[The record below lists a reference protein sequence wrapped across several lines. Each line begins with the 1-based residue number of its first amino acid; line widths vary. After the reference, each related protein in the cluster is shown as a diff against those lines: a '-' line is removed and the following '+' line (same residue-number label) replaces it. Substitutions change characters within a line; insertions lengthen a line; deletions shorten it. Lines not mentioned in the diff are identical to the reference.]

1 MIARGNHE
9 GANGSPAFRIRAL
22 VFCPK
27 GNERALEIF
36 KCVLAYTF
44 GEGRQRRA
52 AVPQHAA
59 ELLGIDGSEF
69 RQQSAKL
76 GIAYRGQ
83 TAMFEP
89 GYHPRTPAIG
99 TLRHHIV
106 FRKREYMSLF
116 AAAFLA
122 ATLSAQAPQGPDV
135 LILNDGE
142 KLLGHFVKATGGS
155 LTFRSDAL
163 GALTVD
169 WSKVKE
175 LQSSQKVAVIPPNV
189 TLRLPRD
196 AAKVTR
202 GTLSMTDQKLQVSSG
217 QTVPLADVGTVIDDA
232 EFQRALEHKDGL
244 LHGWKGGIAGGAA
257 LVEAT
262 QNSRTFNA
270 AVNLIQQVPGED
282 WLAPRYRTTLD
293 FDAVYGKLTQPGTPD
308 VLTSIEHFDAER
320 DFYFNPRWFGFGQA
334 ALDHNFAQGLHLQ
347 QNYGGGV
354 GWIAMKNANQEL
366 DLKVSASYVRQD
378 LVGVPDLNLAGAT
391 FGETFNRKLAHG
403 MLISQDL
410 SLVEPVNHPS
420 DYTAA
425 GGLHFVMP
433 VYKRLSLTAGT
444 VDNFLNDP
452 PPGFK
457 KNSFQVTTGVAY
469 TLK

>member
-1 MIARGNHE
+1 
-9 GANGSPAFRIRAL
+9 
-22 VFCPK
+22 
-27 GNERALEIF
+27 
-36 KCVLAYTF
+36 
-44 GEGRQRRA
+44 
-52 AVPQHAA
+52 
-59 ELLGIDGSEF
+59 
-69 RQQSAKL
+69 
-76 GIAYRGQ
+76 
-83 TAMFEP
+83 MFEP
-89 GYHPRTPAIG
+89 GYNARTAAVR
-99 TLRHHIV
+99 TLRHSLPLC
-106 FRKREYMSLF
+106 KREYTILFASGLF
-116 AAAFLA
+116 AAAL
-122 ATLSAQAPQGPDV
+122 LAQAAPGPDV

-142 KLLGHFVKATGGS
+142 KLLGQFVKAKGGS
-155 LTFRSDAL
+155 LTFKSDAL
-163 GALTVD
+163 GAITVD

-175 LQSSQKVAVIPPNV
+175 LQTSHRVAVIPKNV

-196 AAKVTR
+196 EARVTR
-202 GTLSMTDQKLQVSSG
+202 GTVSMTDQKLQVSGG
-217 QTVPLADVGTVIDDA
+217 QTVPLADVGNIVDDA
-232 EFQRALEHKDGL
+232 EFQNALAHKDGL
-244 LHGWKGGIAGGAA
+244 LHDWKGGLSGGAA

-262 QNSRTFNA
+262 QDSRNFNA

-282 WLAPRYRTTLD
+282 WLAPRYRTTLH

-308 VLTSIEHFDAER
+308 VVTSIEHFDAER

-347 QNYGGGV
+347 QNYGGGA
-354 GWIAMKNANQEL
+354 GWIAAKNANQEL

-403 MLISQDL
+403 MLINQDL

-425 GGLHFVMP
+425 GGLHFTMP